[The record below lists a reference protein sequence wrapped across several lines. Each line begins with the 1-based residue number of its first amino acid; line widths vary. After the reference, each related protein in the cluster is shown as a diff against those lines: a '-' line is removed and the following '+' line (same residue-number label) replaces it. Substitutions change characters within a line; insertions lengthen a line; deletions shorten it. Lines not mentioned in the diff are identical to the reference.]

1 MRLDAGEELAPA
13 RVLAAAGRAPHIDGL
28 GLEAAGV
35 EVGERGITVDG
46 RCRAAEGI
54 WAVGD
59 VTGVM
64 PFTHVAK
71 YQARVACNDIIGQD
85 ARADYRAVPRVVF
98 CDPEVAAVGL
108 TAEQARGRGTDVTSA
123 RIHLPDVLARPW
135 TYEREPRGELALVA
149 DRARGVL
156 IGAWA
161 VAPLAAEW
169 IHVAAL
175 AIRAAV
181 PLATVRD
188 VPAQFPTFSEAYLTA
203 VERLSPT

>member
-1 MRLDAGEELAPA
+1 MRRCTPSGSWWPPEATRSSRPSTAC
-13 RVLAAAGRAPHIDGL
+13 AAL

-123 RIHLPDVLARPW
+123 RIHL
-135 TYEREPRGELALVA
+135 
-149 DRARGVL
+149 
-156 IGAWA
+156 
-161 VAPLAAEW
+161 
-169 IHVAAL
+169 
-175 AIRAAV
+175 
-181 PLATVRD
+181 LATVRY

-203 VERLSPT
+203 VEPLSPT